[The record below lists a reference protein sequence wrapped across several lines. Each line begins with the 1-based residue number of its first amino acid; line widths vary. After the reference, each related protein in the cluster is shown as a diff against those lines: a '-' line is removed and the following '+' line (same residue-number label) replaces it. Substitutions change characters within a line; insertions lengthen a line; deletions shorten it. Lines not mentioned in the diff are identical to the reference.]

1 MVEVHTPE
9 QAHILVMAE
18 AHTEVYTPEQ
28 VVYKAE
34 LEAHILEQAH
44 TLEMVEAHT
53 EALQAD
59 QAELVPPKTSPV
71 EGN

>member
-1 MVEVHTPE
+1 MV
-9 QAHILVMAE
+9 E

-34 LEAHILEQAH
+34 LEVHILGMVEVH
-44 TLEMVEAHT
+44 TEAHT
-53 EALQAD
+53 PEQAVHTPEQAD

-71 EGN
+71 EEN